1 MQKGEITN
9 STDINNIRRHYEHL
23 YANDLKAQTDGQM
36 IFKILPTKLTQ
47 EEIENQNSP
56 IPTHQI

>member
-36 IFKILPTKLTQ
+36 IFKI
-47 EEIENQNSP
+47 
-56 IPTHQI
+56 